1 MDTNLVQFL
10 IQQKLETLR
19 ATNEVSMSWWVSSTL
34 LSATILGVVWKNT
47 KAISGIDE
55 PFLGLLTWGL
65 NFFFVSIVLY
75 GLLISSYYVF
85 FLHPSISEL
94 LKGIHVEKSMFQSEV
109 LVSVAAILNGTTTFL
124 VALLGWY
131 FLRKRILRERK
142 RGTLPSNSV

>member
-1 MDTNLVQFL
+1 MDTNVAQFL

-47 KAISGIDE
+47 KAISGIGK

-65 NFFFVSIVLY
+65 SFFFVSIVLY

-85 FLHPSISEL
+85 FLHPSISDL
-94 LKGIHVEKSMFQSEV
+94 LKGINVETSMFRSEV
-109 LVSVAAILNGTTTFL
+109 LVSVAAILNGTTSFI

-131 FLRKRILRERK
+131 FLRQRILGERLK
-142 RGTLPSNSV
+142 GKFPSSSV